1 MNVAQVTEIRRRF
14 YDKRIALTRE
24 YSVAIAARPRE
35 ADALNRELAR
45 ALAMLA
51 LDEQI
56 ATVADQPS
64 AAAALLKK
72 RAALASA
79 IDRAR
84 LNDADPAA
92 YTRLILGEWA
102 AWYAEWAIG
111 KTGSAD
117 WLARKNLRANFAAL
131 VDAIAGNEARG
142 GTLASLRVSPAT
154 DDESYGFWAL
164 LWQCAMP
171 AEQWR
176 AYVYY
181 ATVCGADTGFITGVL
196 VTNIRKFLRDV
207 RKEIKPGTPIEQLS
221 AVDLLAIYNFTA
233 DGFDVR
239 SVLTIPPGETRAAPI
254 TREWLLGELLA
265 SRYSDAIMIPEP
277 PEYDPTRGDNFNR
290 NVYNRGLYYSTV
302 IDAAEEII
310 AGAESVVKM
319 PPYSEG
325 YKADKTFS
333 RFVWIASALVGV
345 FAGVTAAGG
354 MRAALGHVVEQALKP
369 LVDPIRFAG
378 HFLGTADAGTFAL
391 EVGTEAAKDV
401 AIKEVSESVGALAAP
416 IVGTAAGIVT
426 GDWTPGASEWIGAT
440 NAEARGALTTE
451 LVQAGVAS
459 PIAGAVA
466 GQFSV
471 TQLPNLANVPGDVTE
486 AIKNLDLTVTLPD
499 LEALQSIDLNAPDLP
514 DLAVKLPDLD
524 AGNLAVSMPDIHLPD
539 LPATAPAGAPLT
551 RAPADTSG
559 ATVVLSDKP
568 APWGLLLLAA
578 LAALSA

>member
-1 MNVAQVTEIRRRF
+1 MNAAQVAEIQRLF
-14 YDKRIALTRE
+14 SDKRRALNND
-24 YSVAIAARPRE
+24 YSAAIAARPRE
-35 ADALNRELAR
+35 ANALNRELAR

-56 ATVADQPS
+56 ATVADQPP
-64 AAAALLKK
+64 AVAALLKT
-72 RAALASA
+72 RAALVSA

-84 LNDADPAA
+84 LNDTDPAA

-111 KTGSAD
+111 KTGSTD
-117 WLARKNLRANFAAL
+117 WLARPNLRANFAAL
-131 VDAIAGNEARG
+131 VDAIALRESLGKS
-142 GTLASLRVSPAT
+142 LASLRVSPAT

-181 ATVCGADTGFITGVL
+181 ATVCGADTGFITGVF
-196 VTNIRKFLRDV
+196 VNNIREFLRAV
-207 RKEIKPGTPIEQLS
+207 RVGIKPGTPIEHLS
-221 AVDLLAIYNFTA
+221 AVDLLAIYNFSA
-233 DGFDVR
+233 DGLEVR
-239 SVLTIPPGETRAAPI
+239 YTFTLPPGETRAAPI
-254 TREWLLGELLA
+254 TREWLLGELVA
-265 SRYSDAIMIPEP
+265 ARYAGKVLVSEP
-277 PEYDPTRGDNFNR
+277 PEYDPTRGDNFKR
-290 NVYNRGLYYSTV
+290 NVYNRGLYYATV
-302 IDAAEEII
+302 IDAVEEII
-310 AGAESVVKM
+310 AGAESVVKT

-333 RFVWIASALVGV
+333 RFVWIASALIGV

-378 HFLGTADAGTFAL
+378 HFLGTADVGTFAL
-391 EVGTEAAKDV
+391 EVGTEAAKDA
-401 AIKEVSESVGALAAP
+401 AIKELSETAGALAAP
-416 IVGTAAGIVT
+416 IVGTAAGALT
-426 GDWTPGASEWIGAT
+426 GDWTPGASEWVSAA
-440 NAEARGALTTE
+440 NVEARGALTAE

-459 PIAGAVA
+459 PIADAVA

-514 DLAVKLPDLD
+514 DLAIKLPDLD
-524 AGNLAVSMPDIHLPD
+524 AGNLSVSMPDIHLPD
-539 LPATAPAGAPLT
+539 VPATAPAGAPLT
-551 RAPADTSG
+551 RAPADTPG